1 MSIYFNINTLC
12 NDKILKDLVIPS
24 CLFINPEQPK
34 KQFHKLNLEDDFII
48 DEKLYNIFLKKK
60 QKKKK
65 IKKYKKKYKKKTK
78 KKK

>member
-48 DEKLYNIFLKKK
+48 DEKLYNIFLNTEPNNKKLTK
-60 QKKKK
+60 S
-65 IKKYKKKYKKKTK
+65 KKKYNKKTK